1 LVRGPSLVHFYLPLV
16 TLNAFAEQNEGG
28 AISELIHRPGI
39 GNDDGVM
46 RHLALAA
53 LGSLRDRHPTTPL
66 LLDEI
71 LNAACAHALGRYG
84 AAPRQSPGRWRRWF
98 TPPPDISEK

>member
-53 LGSLRDRHPTTPL
+53 LG
-66 LLDEI
+66 
-71 LNAACAHALGRYG
+71 
-84 AAPRQSPGRWRRWF
+84 
-98 TPPPDISEK
+98 